1 MSKPTRTPATAENC
15 KWLRVHLQKFLTPHQ
30 TPKEKRRILPEST
43 PALRIRGHLW
53 CRPFWHTKNW
63 VIGFSVSITVR
74 TPSALVVIFFRLLE
88 PLSYVRFDL
97 VKSMQVS
104 LLLIE
109 RYPDYFEKKK
119 TTST

>member
-1 MSKPTRTPATAENC
+1 VATSGVDPSGT
-15 KWLRVHLQKFLTPHQ
+15 L
-30 TPKEKRRILPEST
+30 
-43 PALRIRGHLW
+43 
-53 CRPFWHTKNW
+53 KNW